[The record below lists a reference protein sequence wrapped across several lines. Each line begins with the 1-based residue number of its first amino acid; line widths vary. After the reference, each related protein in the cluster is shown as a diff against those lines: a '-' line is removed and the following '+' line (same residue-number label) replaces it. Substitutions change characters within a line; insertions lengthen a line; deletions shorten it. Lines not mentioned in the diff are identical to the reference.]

1 MLISLVVFVT
11 SCKYSGKGI
20 DMNTQRLIQN
30 LIDQIKEAQLKLGY
44 AEESMYFYF
53 PPDSLN
59 DILQT
64 DMKDEE
70 SLLKELRQAPTL
82 SGSVLGEL
90 GFELNHGRIQV
101 RIPSQGARYV
111 KENVPDPA
119 FLWDLIQLFSQGH
132 DLTIERIKNFFQK
145 FSNNYV
151 CEAMSGDSEFDYVLH
166 FVDESIDS
174 YYYCVKM
181 EMGHTI
187 YHRFTRE
194 DYRRLVKV

>member
-1 MLISLVVFVT
+1 
-11 SCKYSGKGI
+11 
-20 DMNTQRLIQN
+20 MNTQRLIQN

-59 DILQT
+59 NILQT

-70 SLLKELRQAPTL
+70 SLLKELRQAPDL
-82 SGSVLGEL
+82 AGSVLGEL
-90 GFELNHGRIQV
+90 GFELNRERIQV
-101 RIPSQGARYV
+101 RIPPQGVRYV
-111 KENVPDPA
+111 KENVPDPV
-119 FLWDLIQLFSQGH
+119 FLWELIQLFSHGH
-132 DLTIERIKNFFQK
+132 DLTIERIKACFEK
-145 FSNNYV
+145 FSSNFI
-151 CEAMSGDSEFDYVLH
+151 CESMIGDSEFDYVLH

-181 EMGHTI
+181 EMGHVI

-194 DYRRLVKV
+194 DYGRLTEE

>member
-1 MLISLVVFVT
+1 
-11 SCKYSGKGI
+11 
-20 DMNTQRLIQN
+20 MNTQRLIQN
-30 LIDQIKEAQLKLGY
+30 LTDQIKEAQLKLGY
-44 AEESMYFYF
+44 AEENMYFYF

-64 DMKDEE
+64 DLKDEE
-70 SLLKELRQAPTL
+70 SLLKELRQASTL
-82 SGSVLGEL
+82 AGSVLGEL
-90 GFELNHGRIQV
+90 GFELNRGRIQV
-101 RIPSQGARYV
+101 RIPPQGVRYV

-119 FLWDLIQLFSQGH
+119 FLCDLIQLFSHGH
-132 DLTIERIKNFFQK
+132 DLTIERIKKCFQK
-145 FSNNYV
+145 YSSNYV
-151 CEAMSGDSEFDYVLH
+151 CEAMNSDSEFDYVLH

-174 YYYCVKM
+174 YYYCVRM

>member
-1 MLISLVVFVT
+1 
-11 SCKYSGKGI
+11 
-20 DMNTQRLIQN
+20 MNTQRLIQN

-59 DILQT
+59 DLLQK
-64 DMKDEE
+64 DIKDEE
-70 SLLKELRQAPTL
+70 SLLKELRRAPAL
-82 SGSVLGEL
+82 SASVLGEL
-90 GFELNHGRIQV
+90 GFELNRGRIQV
-101 RIPSQGARYV
+101 RIPSQGVRYV

-119 FLWDLIQLFSQGH
+119 FLWELIQLFSHGH
-132 DLTIERIKNFFQK
+132 DLTIEQIKYCFQK
-145 FSNNYV
+145 YSCNYV
-151 CEAMSGDSEFDYVLH
+151 CEAMNGDSEFDYVLY

-181 EMGHTI
+181 EMGLTI